1 MGFQATTEWDLL
13 KGTGSPWFNR
23 DYIPSPASPQLP
35 ALRSKLPNHLLL
47 LPKGLDLAKQRSYK
61 GVSQVQ
67 AQILTCVNGEFGTAR
82 LSEQLFGFL
91 LLSFLEREGEWITS
105 KSRSTLKRSQPVW
118 CPCVHTEAEAAL
130 QSRSRGKGLV

>member
-1 MGFQATTEWDLL
+1 MMVFPEQAE
-13 KGTGSPWFNR
+13 K
-23 DYIPSPASPQLP
+23 SPQLGAGVALQQSL
-35 ALRSKLPNHLLL
+35 ALRWVFRQRPSGICSRAQGVPGSTGITSHPQRLLSFPLLCSKLPNHLLL

-67 AQILTCVNGEFGTAR
+67 AQILTCINGEFGTAR

-105 KSRSTLKRSQPVW
+105 KS
-118 CPCVHTEAEAAL
+118 
-130 QSRSRGKGLV
+130 

>member
-35 ALRSKLPNHLLL
+35 VLRSKLPNHLLL

-61 GVSQVQ
+61 GVSQVR

-82 LSEQLFGFL
+82 LSEQLFWFPAAFFL
-91 LLSFLEREGEWITS
+91 GEGGGMDNQQVMKHPEEITASLLPMCTHRGRGCS
-105 KSRSTLKRSQPVW
+105 
-118 CPCVHTEAEAAL
+118 AE
-130 QSRSRGKGLV
+130 QEQG